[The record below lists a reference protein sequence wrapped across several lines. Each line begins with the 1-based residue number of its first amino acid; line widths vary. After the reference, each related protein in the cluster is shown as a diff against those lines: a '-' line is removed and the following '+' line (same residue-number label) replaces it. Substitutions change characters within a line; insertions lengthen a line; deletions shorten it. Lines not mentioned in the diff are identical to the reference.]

1 MDFMNSK
8 QQLKYKELVRR
19 MEKVPMLS
27 SGSLHLMN
35 IASDSDVDIDQLVA
49 EIEKNQAVVFKILSI
64 SNSAYF
70 NQHGSQILD
79 VKAAVIKIGLNL
91 VGGMVVSILLTGSF
105 SGSKS
110 KLFESKTH
118 WLEAVMVASLVAEL
132 SRINKIEN
140 ADFLYT
146 AGLLHN
152 LGILLLVELM
162 PEEMDLVLA
171 HGKPYENGFEYEVN
185 VLVGVNSFQSL
196 AWLLRK
202 WDVPRPFIE
211 VIGHLESSEY
221 DGHYLESVGHLNTAR
236 QLARHILLDRE
247 ELSESLAPYELLLTK
262 TKKKFSK
269 LVKLANSMSN

>member
-1 MDFMNSK
+1 MNSK

-64 SNSAYF
+64 ANSAYF
-70 NQHGSQILD
+70 NPHGSQILD

-211 VIGHLESSEY
+211 VIGHLESREY
-221 DGHYLESVGHLNTAR
+221 DGHYLDSVGHLNTAR

-247 ELSESLAPYELLLTK
+247 ELAESLAPYELLLTK

>member
-1 MDFMNSK
+1 MNSK

-64 SNSAYF
+64 ANSAYF
-70 NQHGSQILD
+70 NPHGSQILD

-171 HGKPYENGFEYEVN
+171 HGKPYEKGFEYEVN

-247 ELSESLAPYELLLTK
+247 ELAESLAPYELLLTK